1 MTRNNKIQIENSKEL
16 DEMSK
21 RLISRIRQEDE
32 VDATEVEA
40 SFDEVM
46 RKVDDTGRRVIYRRL
61 YRTVVSVAAVVA
73 LLLGGTWWIMN
84 NWPAEDAGSLDL
96 ALLEKE
102 TLPAAHENI
111 ILDVGEQNFRL
122 DDDVSLHYDKTGGLV
137 AGRLELENDPHN
149 RTHEVVNKILV
160 PYGKRTDVVLSDS
173 THIYINAGSKLVY
186 PRTFE
191 KGVRE
196 VLLEGEAYFDVARNE
211 KCPFIVKTNGM
222 DVQVLGTSFNVRAY
236 CDEDSTAVVLAKG
249 SVEVGAGKRDGKIRL
264 APNEMLVCT
273 AGTTSVQTVDVA
285 EYVGWKDD
293 MLVVNGKPVGTVLR
307 QLERYYN
314 CSIKT
319 DERTVGRLLS
329 GKLNLHADVRNVM
342 ESICLLLDV
351 RYEYKGEKEFIL
363 KSNEN

>member
-111 ILDVGEQNFRL
+111 ILDVG
-122 DDDVSLHYDKTGGLV
+122 
-137 AGRLELENDPHN
+137 
-149 RTHEVVNKILV
+149 
-160 PYGKRTDVVLSDS
+160 
-173 THIYINAGSKLVY
+173 
-186 PRTFE
+186 
-191 KGVRE
+191 
-196 VLLEGEAYFDVARNE
+196 
-211 KCPFIVKTNGM
+211 
-222 DVQVLGTSFNVRAY
+222 
-236 CDEDSTAVVLAKG
+236 
-249 SVEVGAGKRDGKIRL
+249 
-264 APNEMLVCT
+264 
-273 AGTTSVQTVDVA
+273 
-285 EYVGWKDD
+285 
-293 MLVVNGKPVGTVLR
+293 
-307 QLERYYN
+307 
-314 CSIKT
+314 
-319 DERTVGRLLS
+319 
-329 GKLNLHADVRNVM
+329 
-342 ESICLLLDV
+342 
-351 RYEYKGEKEFIL
+351 
-363 KSNEN
+363 